1 MDSRSDKESVKAIP
15 APADSDLGVGET
27 IEVKEGEK
35 LKRDVSPHMVHVRTR
50 VFLLVDTLS
59 PNGKQVISLGC
70 NIGSGL
76 LVAMGKALHTG
87 GPGNMVIAYA
97 LLCTCV
103 GAVLQTLAEMTIA
116 FPVSGNFVNYAQ
128 RWLDPSLAF
137 AAGFAE
143 WLGWTAVSSAEATV
157 FTVIVNYWAKE
168 SVHEAVWLSVFMVFV
183 IALFLLPNKYFAYYV
198 YFASL
203 LKIIGLTI
211 VIIVSIVIIAGGG
224 PTGRVHNGEYWR
236 TLPVFANGFQG
247 FSNCALLA
255 LWAVGDQVFVGILAG
270 EADAPRVSMGRATK
284 LIPYRN
290 AVLYMSSV
298 VLCTLM
304 IPMNDDR
311 LFGGS
316 GSAASPF
323 VIAMN
328 DAGISGVPDFF
339 NVVIIIGIAGVAV
352 ESIYISSR
360 VLRSMAEQELI
371 PRFVARVDSRGR
383 PRWSLAITLAT
394 GTMLTYIN
402 LSNTGAEV
410 FTWLNSITSS
420 SLFIVWL
427 VVCLTSWRFRA
438 ALKVQGDPLFNELHA
453 WSCWAWPF
461 PTAWLFVCSVLL
473 LVCCIYI
480 GLVPIGSTSVSAYS
494 FFQYMIGAVIV
505 VVFTAVHKAIYRTK
519 LQDPATADLK
529 SGRHILTA
537 EEVRLLDVYYR
548 MPAWRRSLSYFR
560 S

>member
-1 MDSRSDKESVKAIP
+1 
-15 APADSDLGVGET
+15 
-27 IEVKEGEK
+27 
-35 LKRDVSPHMVHVRTR
+35 
-50 VFLLVDTLS
+50 
-59 PNGKQVISLGC
+59 SLGC

-76 LVAMGKALHTG
+76 MVVTGKALYTG
-87 GPGNMVIAYA
+87 GPGNMVLAYT

-103 GAVLQTLAEMTIA
+103 GAALQTLAEMTVA

-168 SVHEAVWLSVFMVFV
+168 SVHEAVWLTVFMVFV
-183 IALFLLPNKYFAYYV
+183 VGLFLLPNRYFAYYE
-198 YFASL
+198 YFAGL

-236 TLPVFANGFQG
+236 TLPIKG

-270 EADAPRVSMGRATK
+270 EAETPRISMGRATK

-290 AVLYMSSV
+290 ALLYMLSI

-304 IPMNDDR
+304 VPMNDDR

-323 VIAMN
+323 VVAMN

-339 NVVIIIGIAGVAV
+339 NVVIMVGIAGVAV
-352 ESIYISSR
+352 ESVYLSSR

-371 PRFVARVDSRGR
+371 PRFLAGVDSRGR
-383 PRWSLAITLAT
+383 PRWSLAITLAVA
-394 GTMLTYIN
+394 TMLTYIN

-420 SLFIVWL
+420 SFFIVWG
-427 VVCLTSWRFRA
+427 VISLTSWRFRA
-438 ALKVQGDPLFNELHA
+438 ALKAQGDPLFNELYA
-453 WSCWAWPF
+453 WRCWAWPF
-461 PTAWLFVCSVLL
+461 PTVWLFTCTVLL

-480 GLVPIGSTSVSAYS
+480 GLVPIVSLPFSHQRTRLTGAGIVFPICVFIFPVHDWGNYSSRVYRGPQSHLPHQSTGPSNSRPQKRATYVDGGGNSAVR
-494 FFQYMIGAVIV
+494 GVLRDAGVEAVLIV
-505 VVFTAVHKAIYRTK
+505 F
-519 LQDPATADLK
+519 
-529 SGRHILTA
+529 SGLNQLLS
-537 EEVRLLDVYYR
+537 RLY
-548 MPAWRRSLSYFR
+548 
-560 S
+560 